1 MRILFILS
9 ILVFAATLHAQSV
22 NTSLTIGESSR
33 LQLELS
39 QPHVV
44 NLYKQ
49 FRENKYPILFRFST
63 TDIKPD
69 AAGQVV
75 VRYQFETSLL
85 YNGKKVAASSRAP
98 MPFFPGD
105 MFMPIETTDIISML
119 ATRED
124 KTKGLPSGKYQL
136 VLTAR
141 PVDFKGEAVTAQFAF
156 SIP

>member
-49 FRENKYPILFRFST
+49 FRENKYPILFRFSA

-98 MPFFPGD
+98 MLFFPVICLCQLRQ
-105 MFMPIETTDIISML
+105 PIL
-119 ATRED
+119 
-124 KTKGLPSGKYQL
+124 
-136 VLTAR
+136 
-141 PVDFKGEAVTAQFAF
+141 
-156 SIP
+156 